1 MGVLTSVVLAVLYLA
16 STSWL
21 QTFPRDVAGYV
32 VGRDFLNFWTMG
44 RQALTDN
51 PAQFYDWRLYNP
63 YLQNFLGPDYPL
75 QQWKDEAAKEL
86 QEIANKSIPNEM
98 QGGVV
103 VENGTVYREI
113 VEAAKDLD
121 IEHIVMG
128 AHRPSLADFL
138 LGPNSARVAR
148 HAGCSVTVVRD

>member
-1 MGVLTSVVLAVLYLA
+1 MPNYLA
-16 STSWL
+16 PIDLEDDHLSAGVIEKTVQMATGVPGAKIYLMTVIPGISPGIDQRYAIRGEMKGST
-21 QTFPRDVAGYV
+21 
-32 VGRDFLNFWTMG
+32 
-44 RQALTDN
+44 
-51 PAQFYDWRLYNP
+51 
-63 YLQNFLGPDYPL
+63 DYPM
-75 QQWKDEAAKEL
+75 QQWKDDAAKEL
-86 QEIANKSIPNEM
+86 QAIADKNVPKEM

-103 VENGTVYREI
+103 VENGTVYREV

-148 HAGCSVTVVRD
+148 HAGCSVTVVRG

>member
-1 MGVLTSVVLAVLYLA
+1 MSNYLA
-16 STSWL
+16 AIDLEDEHLSAGVIEKTVQMATGVPNVKVYLMTVVPGITPGIDQRYAIRGEMHGSTE
-21 QTFPRDVAGYV
+21 
-32 VGRDFLNFWTMG
+32 
-44 RQALTDN
+44 
-51 PAQFYDWRLYNP
+51 
-63 YLQNFLGPDYPL
+63 YPL
-75 QQWKDEAAKEL
+75 QEWKDAAAKEL
-86 QEIANKSIPNEM
+86 QEIANKSVPKEM

-148 HAGCSVTVVRD
+148 HAGCSVTVVRG

>member
-1 MGVLTSVVLAVLYLA
+1 MVNYLA
-16 STSWL
+16 PIDLEDETLSAGVIEKTVQMATGVKDAKIYLMTVIPGIVPGIDQRYAIRGEMKGST
-21 QTFPRDVAGYV
+21 
-32 VGRDFLNFWTMG
+32 
-44 RQALTDN
+44 
-51 PAQFYDWRLYNP
+51 
-63 YLQNFLGPDYPL
+63 DYPL
-75 QQWKDEAAKEL
+75 QEWKDSAARQLK
-86 QEIANKSIPNEM
+86 EIANKQIPRDM
-98 QGGVV
+98 QAGVV

-148 HAGCSVTVVRD
+148 HAGCSVTVVRG

>member
-1 MGVLTSVVLAVLYLA
+1 MVNYLA
-16 STSWL
+16 PIDLEDENLSAGVIEKTVQMATGVKGAKIYLMTVIPGIVPGIDQRYAIRGEMKGST
-21 QTFPRDVAGYV
+21 
-32 VGRDFLNFWTMG
+32 
-44 RQALTDN
+44 
-51 PAQFYDWRLYNP
+51 
-63 YLQNFLGPDYPL
+63 DYPL
-75 QQWKDEAAKEL
+75 QEWKDSAAKQL
-86 QEIANKSIPNEM
+86 KDIANKQIPKDM
-98 QGGVV
+98 QAGVV

-148 HAGCSVTVVRD
+148 HAGCSVTVVRE

>member
-1 MGVLTSVVLAVLYLA
+1 MTNYLA
-16 STSWL
+16 PIDLEDKDLSKGVIEKTV
-21 QTFPRDVAGYV
+21 QMATGVEGAKI
-32 VGRDFLNFWTMG
+32 
-44 RQALTDN
+44 
-51 PAQFYDWRLYNP
+51 
-63 YLQNFLGPDYPL
+63 YLMTVIPGITPGIDQRYAVRGSMHGSAEYPL
-75 QQWKDEAAKEL
+75 QQWKDEAAVDL
-86 QEIANKSIPNEM
+86 QKIADAHVPKDM

-148 HAGCSVTVVRD
+148 HAECSVTVVRDK

>member
-1 MGVLTSVVLAVLYLA
+1 MATGVPGAKIYLMTVIPGITPGIDQRYAVRGEMHGSA
-16 STSWL
+16 E
-21 QTFPRDVAGYV
+21 
-32 VGRDFLNFWTMG
+32 
-44 RQALTDN
+44 
-51 PAQFYDWRLYNP
+51 
-63 YLQNFLGPDYPL
+63 YPL
-75 QQWKDEAAKEL
+75 QEWKDGAAKEL
-86 QEIANKSIPNEM
+86 QEIANKNIPKEM
-98 QGGVV
+98 QGGIV

-148 HAGCSVTVVRD
+148 HAGCSVTVVRS